1 MQPQVNAL
9 VGWID
14 GGMPQGDGNPPPL
27 PKFPPDGWQVQ
38 LNRPPDAILELPFGQ
53 FELPAQGEV
62 PTFTVWMKLPF
73 REDRF
78 IQAIEM
84 RPSIRML
91 FITRACPWGRFR
103 PGRR

>member
-1 MQPQVNAL
+1 M
-9 VGWID
+9 
-14 GGMPQGDGNPPPL
+14 
-27 PKFPPDGWQVQ
+27 Q
-38 LNRPPDAILELPFGQ
+38 LNRPPDAILELPFGE

-84 RPSIRML
+84 RPSVRNAVHHSSMSL
-91 FITRACPWGRFR
+91 GPL
-103 PGRR
+103 PSGRRLGAPRCSRVVRCWTGSPYFQTAGQ